1 MHNKIGKIAIFVL
14 FAVAFVWSAPL
25 FAHHKSGHH
34 KGGEKYDDDHGKK
47 KSKYKHKHKKKHSY
61 KKKHKHKGPPPW
73 APAHGYRAKHKYVSS
88 HDGRVHE
95 YIPADL
101 VKLPDVGLAKCD
113 KATLG
118 AVLGAA
124 AGGVVGT
131 QIGKGS
137 GKTLATVGGAIIGA
151 LVGGNIGRAMD
162 QVDQNCVG
170 QVLERAPTG
179 SQVTWRDPDRA
190 ADYNVTPTRTYER
203 SDGRFCREY
212 QTRIV
217 IDGRV
222 ENAHGTACRNADG
235 SWEKG
240 G

>member
-1 MHNKIGKIAIFVL
+1 MSGKSLATFVCAAFAIAL
-14 FAVAFVWSAPL
+14 LWSAPL
-25 FAHHKSGHH
+25 SAHHKPDHH
-34 KGGEKYDDDHGKK
+34 KGGGKHYGDYDKK
-47 KSKYKHKHKKKHSY
+47 KGKHKHKKKHAY
-61 KKKHKHKGPPPW
+61 KRKGPPPW
-73 APAHGYRAKHKYVSS
+73 APAHGYRGKRKYVSS
-88 HDGRVHE
+88 KDNKVYE
-95 YIPADL
+95 FIPADL
-101 VKLPDVGLAKCD
+101 VRVPTSGIGKCD

-124 AGGVVGT
+124 AGGAVGSKF
-131 QIGKGS
+131 GKGD
-137 GKTLATVGGAIIGA
+137 GKILTSVGGAIIGA
-151 LVGGNIGRAMD
+151 LIGGNIGRAMD

-179 SQVTWRDPDRA
+179 TTVRWQDPDKA
-190 ADYNVTPTRTYER
+190 ADYKVTPTKTYQR

-235 SWEKG
+235 SWEKSA
-240 G
+240 